1 MENVIDYI
9 KENNLIKSGEII
21 GVACSGGRDSISLLH
36 YLNSIKHEL
45 DCEVVAIN
53 VDHGIRQTSAFDTEF
68 VMQFCKDHK
77 IRAYKFKGEALKV
90 AKEEKLTIE
99 QAARKVRYGIF
110 ETVIQKGVC
119 DKIAL
124 AHHMYD
130 QAETVLLN
138 ILRGSG
144 LNGARGM
151 EPIRDGIYIRPMLNT
166 PRENVMAYIDEFG
179 LEFVEDETN
188 KDTTYSRNYLRNI
201 VMPAIRKHFKG
212 ADRSLVHFAEICK
225 KDDEYINSSIETN
238 TMIETKD
245 YIKIPLSYFY
255 KDESIINRILMRVF
269 ERFSHQDF
277 ERKHID
283 IVRNFAIESNN
294 GSIISLPFKVKVLKE
309 YDYILIGH
317 IKKREIVGEY
327 NFQSGKLKIEGYGI
341 IRSTSSKVLT
351 EPKVHQ
357 HIVDAEKLP
366 PNAVWR
372 FRQEGDTFAPLGLDG
387 TKKLKDYFIDK
398 KVPQRMRNEIPVLAD
413 GNKILAVADIE
424 IADEIKVTPETKRYY
439 KINYEKDFM

>member
-9 KENNLIKSGEII
+9 KENNMIKSGEII

-36 YLNSIKHEL
+36 YLNSIKQEL
-45 DCEVVAIN
+45 DCDVVAIN
-53 VDHGIRQTSAFDTEF
+53 VDHGIRHLSSLDTEF
-68 VMQFCKDHK
+68 VMQFCKEHQ

-124 AHHMYD
+124 GHHMYD

-138 ILRGSG
+138 ILRGAG

-151 EPIRDGIYIRPMLNT
+151 EPVRDGIYIRPLLNT
-166 PRENVMAYIDEFG
+166 PRENIMAYIDEFG

-201 VMPAIRKHFKG
+201 VMPALRRHFKG
-212 ADRSLVHFAEICK
+212 ADRSLVHFAELCA
-225 KDDEYINSSIETN
+225 KDDDYINSKIDTN
-238 TMIETKD
+238 TMIETKE
-245 YIKIPLSYFY
+245 YVKIPLSYFY
-255 KDESIINRILMRVF
+255 QDEAVVNRIIKNVF
-269 ERFSHQDF
+269 DKFSRQDF
-277 ERKHID
+277 EKRHVD
-283 IVRNFAIESNN
+283 IVRNFALEAKN
-294 GSIISLPFKVKVLKE
+294 GNMINLPFKVKALKE
-309 YDYILIGH
+309 YDYIVVGY
-317 IKKREIVGEY
+317 IKKKENVGEY
-327 NFQSGKLKIEGYGI
+327 PFQSGKLKIDGYGI

-351 EPKVHQ
+351 EPKLHQ

-366 PNAVWR
+366 SDAAWR
-372 FRQEGDTFAPLGLDG
+372 FRQEGDTFSPLGLG
-387 TKKLKDYFIDK
+387 GSKKLKDYFIDK
-398 KVPQRMRNEIPVLAD
+398 KVPQRMRNEIPVLAS

-424 IADEIKVTPETKRYY
+424 IADEIKVTPETKRFY
-439 KINYEKDFM
+439 KINYEKDLL

>member
-9 KENNLIKSGEII
+9 KENKLIKPGEII

-90 AKEEKLTIE
+90 AKEEKLTVE

-119 DKIAL
+119 EKIAL

-138 ILRGSG
+138 IIRGAG
-144 LNGARGM
+144 LKGARGM
-151 EPIRDGIYIRPMLNT
+151 EPIRDGIYIRPLLAT
-166 PRENVMAYIDEFG
+166 PRENIMAYIDEFG
-179 LEFVEDETN
+179 LEYVEDETN

-201 VMPAIRKHFKG
+201 VLPALRKHFKG
-212 ADRSLVHFAEICK
+212 VDRSLVNFAELCA
-225 KDDEYINSSIETN
+225 KDDDFISSQIDTN

-245 YIKIPLSYFY
+245 FVKIPLTYFY
-255 KDESIINRILMRVF
+255 KDEAIVNRILMKVF

-277 ERKHID
+277 ERRHVD
-283 IVRNFAIESNN
+283 IVRHFALEADN
-294 GSIISLPFKVKVLKE
+294 GNMISLPFKVKALKE
-309 YDYILIGH
+309 YDYIIIGY
-317 IKKREIVGEY
+317 IKKKENIGSY
-327 NFQSGKLKIEGYGI
+327 PFQSGKLKIEGYGT
-341 IRSTSSKVLT
+341 IRSTSSKVKT
-351 EPKVHQ
+351 EPKIHQ
-357 HIVDAEKLP
+357 HIVDADKIP
-366 PNAVWR
+366 TTAAWR
-372 FRQEGDTFAPLGLDG
+372 FRQEGDVFSPLGLG
-387 TKKLKDYFIDK
+387 GSKKLKDYFIDK

-413 GNKILAVADIE
+413 GNKILAIADIE
-424 IADEIKVTPETKRYY
+424 IADELKVTEDSQRLY
-439 KINYEKDFM
+439 KINYEKDLI

>member
-9 KENNLIKSGEII
+9 KEHNMIKSGEII

-36 YLNSIKHEL
+36 YLNSIKAEL

-53 VDHGIRQTSAFDTEF
+53 VDHGIRQLSVLDTEF

-90 AKEEKLTIE
+90 AKEEKLTVE

-138 ILRGSG
+138 ILRGAG

-151 EPIRDGIYIRPMLNT
+151 EPVRDGIYIRPLLAT
-166 PRENVMAYIDEFG
+166 PRENIMAYIDEFN

-201 VMPAIRKHFKG
+201 VMPALRRHFKG
-212 ADRSLVHFAEICK
+212 ADRSLVNFAELCA
-225 KDDEYINSSIETN
+225 KDDNFINSRIDTN
-238 TMIETKD
+238 TMIETKE
-245 YIKIPLSYFY
+245 YIKVPLSYFY
-255 KDESIINRILMRVF
+255 QDEAIVNRILKKVF
-269 ERFSHQDF
+269 DKFSRQDF
-277 ERKHID
+277 ERRHID
-283 IVRNFAIESNN
+283 IVRSFALEAEN
-294 GSIISLPFKVKVLKE
+294 GNIISLPFKVKALKE
-309 YDYILIGH
+309 YDYIIIGY
-317 IKKREIVGEY
+317 IKKKENIGEY
-327 NFQSGKLKIEGYGI
+327 PFQSGKLKIDGYGI

-351 EPKVHQ
+351 EPKIHQ
-357 HIVDAEKLP
+357 HIIDAEKLP
-366 PNAVWR
+366 EGAAWR
-372 FRQEGDTFAPLGLDG
+372 FRQEGDIFSPLGLNG
-387 TKKLKDYFIDK
+387 TKKLKEYFIDK
-398 KVPQRMRNEIPVLAD
+398 KIPQRMRNEIPVLAV
-413 GNKILAVADIE
+413 GNKILAVADVE
-424 IADEIKVTPETKRYY
+424 IADEIKVTNETNRFY
-439 KINYEKDFM
+439 KINYEKDLM

>member
-1 MENVIDYI
+1 MENVIDFI
-9 KENNLIKSGEII
+9 KEHNMIKSGEII

-45 DCEVVAIN
+45 DCEVIAIN

-77 IRAYKFKGEALKV
+77 IRSYKFKGEALKV

-138 ILRGSG
+138 ILRGAG
-144 LNGARGM
+144 LNGACGM
-151 EPIRDGIYIRPMLNT
+151 DPIRDEIYIRPLLKT
-166 PRENVMAYIDEFG
+166 PRENIMAYIDENG

-201 VMPAIRKHFKG
+201 VMPALRRHFKG
-212 ADRSLVHFAEICK
+212 ADRSLVHFAELCK
-225 KDDEYINSSIETN
+225 VDNDYINSRIDTSA
-238 TMIETKD
+238 MIESKD
-245 YIKIPLSYFY
+245 YVKVPLNYFY
-255 KDESIINRILMRVF
+255 QDEAVVNRILMRVF
-269 ERFSHQDF
+269 EKFSRQDF
-277 ERKHID
+277 ERKHVE
-283 IVRNFAIESNN
+283 IVRNFALEANN
-294 GSIISLPFKVKVLKE
+294 GNMISLPFKVKVLKE

-317 IKKREIVGEY
+317 IKKKEVVGEY
-327 NFQSGKLKIEGYGI
+327 VFQSGKIKIEGYGI

-351 EPKVHQ
+351 EPKNHQ

-366 PNAVWR
+366 ADAVWR
-372 FRQEGDTFAPLGLDG
+372 FRQEGDTFSPLGLGG
-387 TKKLKDYFIDK
+387 TKKLKEYFIDK
-398 KVPQRMRNEIPVLAD
+398 KVPQRMRNEIPVLAV

-424 IADEIKVTPETKRYY
+424 IADEIKVTPDSKRFY
-439 KINYEKDFM
+439 KINYERDLM